1 MKIIGIEQLDYTSKK
16 TNKRVLGLK
25 IYGEIPVSVGVGV
38 KVRELYIPSSSPVYE
53 QIFPFDDIVGCDV
66 DFLATFDG
74 KFVEMRIN

>member
-1 MKIIGIEQLDYTSKK
+1 MKIIGIEQLDYMSKK

-25 IYGEIPVSVGVGV
+25 VYGEVPVSIGAGV

-53 QIFPFDDIVGCDV
+53 QMFPLQDIVGCDV

-74 KFVEMRIN
+74 KFVEMRLN